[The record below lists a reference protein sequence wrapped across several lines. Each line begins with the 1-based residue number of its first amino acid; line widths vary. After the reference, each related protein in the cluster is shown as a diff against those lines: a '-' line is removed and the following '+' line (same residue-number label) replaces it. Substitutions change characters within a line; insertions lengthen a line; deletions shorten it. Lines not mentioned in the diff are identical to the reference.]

1 MIEGWVTRDANS
13 LLQPLQPV
21 AFSRSLPQEALPTIE
36 IDDSRTF
43 QPIEGF
49 GFALTGGSAY
59 LLAGLPA
66 ADRADLLQELFGL
79 TDASVGLSCLR
90 LSIGASDLG
99 RRDFSYWALRRGVGD
114 PNLSRFNLAGGDP
127 EVVPV
132 LQEILRIN
140 PAMKII
146 ASPWSA
152 PPWMKSNG
160 RYVAGR
166 LKPEYYSAYAQY
178 FVKYLEEMRGR
189 GIHVSAVTPQNEPHN
204 PKNEPSMVM
213 SATEQADFIKGH
225 LGPELRSRAPETEIL
240 CWDHN
245 CDEPDYPLTVLGDA
259 EARGY
264 IDGVAW
270 HLYNGSPEAMSQVHA
285 QYPEKKVYFTEQWVS
300 AHDDFMGALRW
311 HTKNVIIG
319 TLRNW
324 SRTALEWNL
333 ASDPEYTLHTRRGA
347 VGALGGVTI
356 GVRLKRR
363 RAAVGGV
370 AVKRTIKR
378 NPGYY
383 LMAHSARFIRPGSVR
398 VHSCEVDKL
407 PNVACLTP
415 DSRMVLVVMNDADGA
430 RRFRVQHRG
439 AYATLELE
447 AGDVATLRWNLATAV
462 AQSEQ
467 AGAGPNGTSRSHRRG
482 SAPRIDRAE
491 GQ

>member
-13 LLQPLQPV
+13 VLQPMQPV
-21 AFSRSLPQEALPTIE
+21 AFSRSSPQEALPTIDVDE
-36 IDDSRTF
+36 SRTF

-66 ADRADLLQELFGL
+66 ADRAELLEELFGL
-79 TDASVGLSCLR
+79 TEDAVGLSCLR

-99 RRDFSYWALRRGVGD
+99 WRDFTYWDLEPGTAD
-114 PNLSRFNLAGGDP
+114 PDLARFNLAVCDP

-132 LQEILRIN
+132 MQQILRIN
-140 PAMKII
+140 PAVKII
-146 ASPWSA
+146 ASPWTA
-152 PPWMKSNG
+152 PPWMKSNDSFI
-160 RYVAGR
+160 AGS
-166 LKPEYYSAYAQY
+166 LKPECYAAYARY
-178 FVKYLEEMRGR
+178 FVKYVEVMRGN

-213 SATEQADFIKGH
+213 TATEQAEFIKGH
-225 LGPELRSRAPETEIL
+225 LGPALRKGAPETEIL

-259 EARGY
+259 GARAY
-264 IDGVAW
+264 IGGVAW
-270 HLYNGSPEAMSQVHA
+270 HLYNGSPEAMSKVWAH
-285 QYPEKKVYFTEQWVS
+285 YPEKKVYFTEQWVS
-300 AHDDFMGALRW
+300 SHDDFMGALRW

-333 ASDPEYTLHTRRGA
+333 ASDPEFALHTPNGA

-356 GVRLKRR
+356 GD
-363 RAAVGGV
+363 
-370 AVKRTIKR
+370 TIKR

-383 LMAHSARFIRPGSVR
+383 LMAHAARFIRPGSVR
-398 VHSCEVDKL
+398 VHSSEVDPL

-415 DSRMVLVVMNDADGA
+415 DSRMVMVVMNDADSA
-430 RRFRVQHRG
+430 RRFRLQHQG
-439 AYATLELE
+439 ACATLELG
-447 AGDVATLRWNLATAV
+447 AGEVATLRWTVATA
-462 AQSEQ
+462 A
-467 AGAGPNGTSRSHRRG
+467 A
-482 SAPRIDRAE
+482 
-491 GQ
+491 

>member
-13 LLQPLQPV
+13 LLQAMQPV
-21 AFSRSLPQEALPTIE
+21 AFSSSSPQEALPTIE

-66 ADRADLLQELFGL
+66 ADRAELLEELFGL
-79 TDASVGLSCLR
+79 TEDAVGLSCLR

-99 RRDFSYWALRRGVGD
+99 WRDFTYWDLEPGTAD
-114 PNLSRFNLAGGDP
+114 PDLARFNLAVCDP

-132 LQEILRIN
+132 MQQILRIN
-140 PAMKII
+140 PAIKII
-146 ASPWSA
+146 ASPWTA
-152 PPWMKSNG
+152 PPWMKTNDSFI
-160 RYVAGR
+160 AGS
-166 LKPEYYSAYAQY
+166 LKPECYAAYARY
-178 FVKYLEEMRGR
+178 FVKYVEVMRGN

-213 SATEQADFIKGH
+213 TAAEQAKFIRGH
-225 LGPELRSRAPETEIL
+225 LGPALRKGAPETEIL

-245 CDEPDYPLTVLGDA
+245 CDEPDYPLAVLGDA
-259 EARGY
+259 GARAY
-264 IDGVAW
+264 IGGVAW
-270 HLYNGSPEAMSQVHA
+270 HLYNGSPEAMSKVWAH
-285 QYPEKKVYFTEQWVS
+285 YPEKKVYFTEQWVS
-300 AHDDFMGALRW
+300 SHDDFMGALRW

-333 ASDPEYTLHTRRGA
+333 ASDPEFALHTPNGA

-356 GVRLKRR
+356 GD
-363 RAAVGGV
+363 
-370 AVKRTIKR
+370 TIKR

-383 LMAHSARFIRPGSVR
+383 LMAHAARFIRPGSVR
-398 VHSCEVDKL
+398 VHSSEVDPL

-415 DSRMVLVVMNDADGA
+415 DSRMVMVIMNDADGA
-430 RRFRVQHRG
+430 RRFRVQHQG
-439 AYATLELE
+439 AYATLELG
-447 AGDVATLRWNLATAV
+447 AGEVATLRWNVATAV
-462 AQSEQ
+462 A
-467 AGAGPNGTSRSHRRG
+467 
-482 SAPRIDRAE
+482 
-491 GQ
+491 